1 MKRGNQKVDKKRK
14 PNTIYEKDVNGIL
27 TTISRNNEIAPS
39 LLSGGNI
46 MNNQQPQMNSNM
58 NPVMNQP
65 SIQVAPAPAQ
75 QPMNGLNVNQM
86 VQQPVQPVVATVP
99 APAQTQVTNPVNQQ
113 PVVQQVSQPQPQAS
127 NQQETAATS
136 NNPSLMMDEWKEKGM
151 VCNTIPAMNQ
161 PQPPV
166 TPAKEV
172 KTPAYGMLENIKNMT
187 PEQIQALVSKSNE
200 MIKEDNDM
208 NEEKENEEEYS
219 VLKIAG
225 YAVAGGLAAYGAYNV
240 GKSIK
245 KNFFDGDG
253 DDAASDAAMGLLKAF
268 TE

>member
-1 MKRGNQKVDKKRK
+1 
-14 PNTIYEKDVNGIL
+14 
-27 TTISRNNEIAPS
+27 
-39 LLSGGNI
+39 
-46 MNNQQPQMNSNM
+46 MNNQQPQMNNM
-58 NPVMNQP
+58 NVMN
-65 SIQVAPAPAQ
+65 Q

-86 VQQPVQPVVATVP
+86 VQQPVV
-99 APAQTQVTNPVNQQ
+99 
-113 PVVQQVSQPQPQAS
+113 QPQPQAS

-208 NEEKENEEEYS
+208 NEEKENEDEYS

-253 DDAASDAAMGLLKAF
+253 DDAASDAAMGLLEAF

>member
-1 MKRGNQKVDKKRK
+1 MKRRNQKVDKKRN
-14 PNTIYEKDVNGIL
+14 PNIIYEKDVNGIL

-86 VQQPVQPVVATVP
+86 VQQPVQP
-99 APAQTQVTNPVNQQ
+99 QVTNPVNQQ
-113 PVVQQVSQPQPQAS
+113 PVVQQVAQPQPQAS

-245 KNFFDGDG
+245 KSFFDGDG
-253 DDAASDAAMGLLKAF
+253 DDAASDAAMGLLEAF

>member
-14 PNTIYEKDVNGIL
+14 PNIIYEKDVNGIL

-46 MNNQQPQMNSNM
+46 MNNQQPT
-58 NPVMNQP
+58 
-65 SIQVAPAPAQ
+65 IQVVPAPAQ

-86 VQQPVQPVVATVP
+86 VQQPVQQVATAP
-99 APAQTQVTNPVNQQ
+99 APIQPQVTNPVNQQ
-113 PVVQQVSQPQPQAS
+113 PVVQQVAQPQPQAS
-127 NQQETAATS
+127 NQQETVTTS

-245 KNFFDGDG
+245 KSFFDGDG
-253 DDAASDAAMGLLKAF
+253 DDAASDAAMGLLEAF

>member
-1 MKRGNQKVDKKRK
+1 MKRRNQKVDKKRK
-14 PNTIYEKDVNGIL
+14 PNIIYEKDVNGIL
-27 TTISRNNEIAPS
+27 TTIANRSNVAPS

-46 MNNQQPQMNSNM
+46 MNQQQPQMNNM
-58 NPVMNQP
+58 NVMNQQP
-65 SIQVAPAPAQ
+65 TIQVAPAQ

-86 VQQPVQPVVATVP
+86 VQQPVQAVATAP
-99 APAQTQVTNPVNQQ
+99 APAQPQVTNPVNQQ
-113 PVVQQVSQPQPQAS
+113 QPVVQQVAQPQPQAN

>member
-1 MKRGNQKVDKKRK
+1 MKRGNQKANKKRK
-14 PNTIYEKDVNGIL
+14 PNIIYEKDVNGIL
-27 TTISRNNEIAPS
+27 TTIASRGNEIAPS
-39 LLSGGNI
+39 LLGGNI
-46 MNNQQPQMNSNM
+46 MNQQQQMNNMNVMNQQPT
-58 NPVMNQP
+58 
-65 SIQVAPAPAQ
+65 IQVAPAPAQ

-86 VQQPVQPVVATVP
+86 VQQPVQSVTPAA
-99 APAQTQVTNPVNQQ
+99 APAQPQVTNPVSQQQ
-113 PVVQQVSQPQPQAS
+113 PVVQQVAQPQP
-127 NQQETAATS
+127 QETAATS

-151 VCNTIPAMNQ
+151 TFQNIPAMNQ
-161 PQPPV
+161 PQPPVV

-187 PEQIQALVSKSNE
+187 PDQIQALVSKSNE

-208 NEEKENEEEYS
+208 NEEKENDEEYS

-245 KNFFDGDG
+245 KSFFDGDE

>member
-14 PNTIYEKDVNGIL
+14 PNIIYEKDVNGIL
-27 TTISRNNEIAPS
+27 TTIANRSNVAPS

-46 MNNQQPQMNSNM
+46 MNNQQPQPQMNSNM

-86 VQQPVQPVVATVP
+86 VQQPVQPVAQAP
-99 APAQTQVTNPVNQQ
+99 APVQPQVTNPVNQQ
-113 PVVQQVSQPQPQAS
+113 QPVVQQVAAQPQP
-127 NQQETAATS
+127 QETAATS

-151 VCNTIPAMNQ
+151 VCNTIPVMNQ
-161 PQPPV
+161 QQPPV

-172 KTPAYGMLENIKNMT
+172 KTPAYGMLENIKSMT

-245 KNFFDGDG
+245 KSFFDGDG
-253 DDAASDAAMGLLKAF
+253 DDAASDAAMGLLEAF